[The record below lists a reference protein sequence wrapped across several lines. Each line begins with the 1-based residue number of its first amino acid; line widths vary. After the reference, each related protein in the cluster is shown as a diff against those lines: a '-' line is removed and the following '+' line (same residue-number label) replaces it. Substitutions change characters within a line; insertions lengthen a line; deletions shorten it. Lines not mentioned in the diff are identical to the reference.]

1 MIEIAAI
8 GGYDEVGKNMTAI
21 KIDDEVIILDIG
33 LFLPKI
39 ISYEE
44 NENKELSAKEL
55 IEIGA
60 GPDDSI
66 IEKWKNNAKAI
77 VLGHAHLDHIG
88 FAPYVANKYKC
99 PILGTPFT
107 LEVLKKI
114 IEDKEIKVMNQII
127 PVNPNSSF
135 KISKNITI
143 EFINI
148 THSTLQTVMIII
160 HTKYG
165 DIVYANDFK
174 FDNHPVLGKKPNYE
188 RLKELSKNTICLIVD
203 SLYSGLEQKTPSE
216 KVAREML
223 SDVLLGTENKDNAV
237 IVTTFASH
245 IARLKSIVD
254 FGQKLR
260 RKVVFLGRSLSKYV
274 YAAKDTNLIDFKN
287 VEIIGYAGK
296 IKKKLREIEKNGRS
310 NYLVVVTG
318 HQAEPGSVLVKMV
331 NGNLPFN
338 FLDGDHIVFACK
350 VIPDKVNIE
359 NREKLEAKLKKLG
372 VRLFTNIHQSG
383 HCGREDLRDLIEMLR
398 PRHIIP
404 AHGDE
409 EKRIPLIELATE
421 LGYKRDKDVHLINN
435 GDFLRII

>member
-1 MIEIAAI
+1 MIEIAAV

-44 NENKELSAKEL
+44 NENKELSVKEL

-66 IEKWKNNAKAI
+66 IEKWKNNVKAI

-88 FAPYVANKYKC
+88 FAPYVANKYNC

-135 KISKNITI
+135 KISKNITV

-148 THSTLQTVMIII
+148 THSTLQTAMIVI

-223 SDVLLGTENKDNAV
+223 SDVLLGTENKNNA
-237 IVTTFASH
+237 IIITTFASH
-245 IARLKSIVD
+245 LARLKSIVD
-254 FGQKLR
+254 FGKKLR
-260 RKVVFLGRSLSKYV
+260 RKVVFLGRSLSKYC
-274 YAAKDTNLIDFKN
+274 YAAKDANLIDFKN

-296 IKKKLREIEKNGRS
+296 IKKKLKEIEKNGRS

-350 VIPDKVNIE
+350 VIPV
-359 NREKLEAKLKKLG
+359 
-372 VRLFTNIHQSG
+372 
-383 HCGREDLRDLIEMLR
+383 
-398 PRHIIP
+398 
-404 AHGDE
+404 
-409 EKRIPLIELATE
+409 
-421 LGYKRDKDVHLINN
+421 
-435 GDFLRII
+435 